1 MHNGYAREKELYE
14 YVSTT
19 HLLCIIIS
27 ICAFIVS
34 ENVPFKT
41 GFYPLMNLRVIL
53 FLCLLGFA
61 AVLFYNSRY
70 LLYQENS
77 LSFLVNPLYMLFS
90 LTVVVITLFTVKDAL
105 PQIQTL
111 LLLPVIITASS
122 MGKNAGL
129 IMAGI
134 CTVFL
139 LSFNLLIKNQDLTI
153 DLLQHNLV
161 LLSVM
166 YVLSWFIGGLRDVE
180 AKSRKHLHKA
190 LSALKEDNLRRRS
203 IEEKLC
209 KLSRAIEQVPSMLMV
224 ASIDGV
230 IEYINNKYTAVTGY
244 LPEEVIGKNIFD
256 FNQQY
261 SAGEFTG
268 VLEMVRSGAE
278 WQGEMQKKKKNGELY
293 WEWVSV
299 SPFLNP
305 KGVITDLIMVA
316 EDITKNK
323 AIDKEMAR
331 LERLNLVGEMAAAI
345 GHEVRNPMTTVRGF
359 LQMLGKKEDCRQF
372 KEYFDLMIAE
382 LDRANSIITEF
393 LNMAKN
399 KPVDKKFQN
408 LNDVLK
414 TISPLILAHVLES
427 NNKIIIELE
436 KIPDLYLDDKEIKQL
451 VLNLV
456 RNGLEAMSASGNL
469 TIKTFSDGKEVVLSV
484 RDEGEGI
491 APEIL
496 EKLGTPF
503 VTTKEY
509 GTGLGLAVSYSIAA
523 RHDAKIDFATGSR
536 GTDFKVIFKVP
547 EKPEGAE

>member
-1 MHNGYAREKELYE
+1 MYNGYNREKELFE

-19 HLLCIIIS
+19 HLLCIVIA
-27 ICAFIVS
+27 ICAFIIS
-34 ENVPFKT
+34 ENPPFQT

-53 FLCLLGFA
+53 FLCLLGFV
-61 AVLFYNSRY
+61 AVVFYNSRY
-70 LLYQENS
+70 LLCQENPPY
-77 LSFLVNPLYMLFS
+77 FWVHPLYMLFS
-90 LTVVVITLFTVKDAL
+90 LTVVVVTLFTVKGTL

-134 CTVFL
+134 CTGFL
-139 LSFNLLIKNQDLTI
+139 LLFKVLVQRQDLTV

-166 YVLSWFIGGLRDVE
+166 FVLSWFIGGLRDVE
-180 AKSRKHLHKA
+180 AKSRKHLQKA
-190 LSALKEDNLRRRS
+190 LTALKEDNLRRKK
-203 IEEKLC
+203 IEEKLY
-209 KLSRAIEQVPSMLMV
+209 KLSRAIEQVPSMLV
-224 ASIDGV
+224 IAGLDGV
-230 IEYINNKYTAVTGY
+230 IEYINHKYTAVTGY
-244 LPEEVIGKNIFD
+244 LPEEAIGKNIFD
-256 FNQQY
+256 LKFY
-261 SAGEFTG
+261 SAGEFAG
-268 VLEMVRSGAE
+268 VLEMVRQGAQ
-278 WQGEMQKKKKNGELY
+278 WQGEMKNKKKNGELY

-299 SPFLNP
+299 SPFFSP
-305 KGVITDLIMVA
+305 KGVITNLIMVA

-323 AIDKEMAR
+323 ALDQEMAR

-359 LQMLGKKEDCRQF
+359 LQMLEKKEDGRQF

-399 KPVDKKFQN
+399 KPVNKKLQN
-408 LNDVLK
+408 LNDVLA
-414 TISPLILAHVLES
+414 TISPLILAHVLET

-436 KIPDLYLDDKEIKQL
+436 KIPDLYLDDKEMKQL

-456 RNGLEAMSASGNL
+456 RNGLEAMSAGGNL
-469 TIKTFSDGKEVVLSV
+469 AIRTFSDGKETVLSV
-484 RDEGEGI
+484 RDEGAGI
-491 APEIL
+491 APEIMD
-496 EKLGTPF
+496 KLGTPF

-523 RHDAKIDFATGSR
+523 RHDAKIEVATGSG
-536 GTDFKVIFKVP
+536 GTEFKVIFKVP
-547 EKPEGAE
+547 EKLEGVR